1 MKKSIWL
8 SLMDTQGMCHTMLFT
23 THVGTKTICKKVNLL
38 SDSDTHK
45 DPRNG
50 GLGDKPTVFEN
61 HRKKSNSALQA
72 KFNRQVNFN
81 RKEVENSN
89 ATFGVILKHCETR
102 QSVMERN
109 DWDKKRRKN

>member
-61 HRKKSNSALQA
+61 HRKSLIQHYIHFCLITTKVKISIGLS
-72 KFNRQVNFN
+72 KKIRQM
-81 RKEVENSN
+81 
-89 ATFGVILKHCETR
+89 AMTR
-102 QSVMERN
+102 
-109 DWDKKRRKN
+109 

>member
-61 HRKKSNSALQA
+61 HRKSLIQ
-72 KFNRQVNFN
+72 
-81 RKEVENSN
+81 
-89 ATFGVILKHCETR
+89 HC
-102 QSVMERN
+102 MRN
-109 DWDKKRRKN
+109 LTGRSISIEKR

>member
-45 DPRNG
+45 DQRNG

-61 HRKKSNSALQA
+61 HRKNLIQ
-72 KFNRQVNFN
+72 
-81 RKEVENSN
+81 
-89 ATFGVILKHCETR
+89 HCERRYQTALP
-102 QSVMERN
+102 
-109 DWDKKRRKN
+109 DKSLGKNWWN